1 VVVYEDSAL
10 VKAAKYGRVLV
21 IDEADKAPLEV
32 VSILKGLVEDGRM
45 ALSDGRVILRDPG
58 AASVDATNV
67 VPLHKDFKLI
77 GMAFFH

>member
-1 VVVYEDSAL
+1 MQLHRDTTVQALTLSPSLVEGVVVYEDSAL

-45 ALSDGRVILRDPG
+45 ALSDGI
-58 AASVDATNV
+58 
-67 VPLHKDFKLI
+67 FIKL
-77 GMAFFH
+77 